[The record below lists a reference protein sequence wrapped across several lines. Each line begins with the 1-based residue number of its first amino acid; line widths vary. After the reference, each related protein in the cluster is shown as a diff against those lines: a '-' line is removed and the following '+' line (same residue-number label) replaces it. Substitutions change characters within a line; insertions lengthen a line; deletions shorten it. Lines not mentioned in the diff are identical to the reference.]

1 MIHLAVGLVFIIS
14 SFAEATLTIIMA
26 ASLPIPRVTSQV
38 SDGSAIDRMSRAG
51 SRASTAFW
59 HDRGRPEDM
68 EAMKNSHI
76 PRHDIASTVVVSSGP
91 TADWHRQVLPPAR
104 DPLAIPYGVTT
115 TARGPHPKLRDS
127 KASLFE
133 RTWST
138 ISSALR
144 DLEPVWAHRRMEA
157 AMGRPYT
164 PSVYSS
170 RTTDDDSTST
180 TRGDVNH
187 IINRLS
193 DIVEESWR
201 DRSILKTPEPAAL
214 TYATERRYSPYRGS
228 RSDWDIENGSMI

>member
-1 MIHLAVGLVFIIS
+1 
-14 SFAEATLTIIMA
+14 
-26 ASLPIPRVTSQV
+26 
-38 SDGSAIDRMSRAG
+38 
-51 SRASTAFW
+51 
-59 HDRGRPEDM
+59 M
-68 EAMKNSHI
+68 EAMKNTYI
-76 PRHDIASTVVVSSGP
+76 PPRPDIASTVVTVVSSGP
-91 TADWHRQVLPPAR
+91 PADWHRQVLPPPR
-104 DPLAIPYGVTT
+104 DLSAIPSGNM
-115 TARGPHPKLRDS
+115 ARAPHPKSRDS
-127 KASLFE
+127 KASFFE

-170 RTTDDDSTST
+170 RTVDDDSTSTIT

-214 TYATERRYSPYRGS
+214 TYTTERRYSPYRGS